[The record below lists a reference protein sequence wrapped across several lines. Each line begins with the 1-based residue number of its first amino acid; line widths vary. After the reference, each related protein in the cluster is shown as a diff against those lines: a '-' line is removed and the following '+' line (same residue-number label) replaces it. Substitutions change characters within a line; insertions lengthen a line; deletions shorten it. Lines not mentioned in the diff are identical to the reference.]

1 MLFLNW
7 FHVSFDEQT
16 VYLNVNPPGGKEWK
30 VQFHWK
36 NVIRVCF
43 KSEDLWMSDEI
54 YIFISKRPESYVIPT
69 EADGGPEFWGEIIRR
84 DLFDANLAIKIATA
98 TEGLYCWPEEDDK

>member
-1 MLFLNW
+1 VLFLNW

-69 EADGGPEFWGEIIRR
+69 EADGGPEFWG
-84 DLFDANLAIKIATA
+84 
-98 TEGLYCWPEEDDK
+98 